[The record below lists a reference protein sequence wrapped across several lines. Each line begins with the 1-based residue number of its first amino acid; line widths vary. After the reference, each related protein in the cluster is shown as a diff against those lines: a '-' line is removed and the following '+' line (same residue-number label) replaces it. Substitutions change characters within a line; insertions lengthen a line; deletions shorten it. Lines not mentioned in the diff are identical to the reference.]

1 MWRKRQ
7 WQNTAESRSGGGSP
21 GSDRL
26 TLGLPNAQYSESG
39 SSVGGEEAPSA
50 SFWPESLSSKYDI
63 GGVIGKG
70 ASSEVFS
77 ARVPRR
83 PLSSRS
89 THPPGFR
96 KGECAFY
103 RRRCR
108 VTGEECALKRIYK
121 PRCCTGARATR
132 RLRDEVRV
140 LSTLRHPHVVEM
152 REVFETP
159 TELYI
164 IMERARGGELF
175 DRIVEKGN
183 FSEAEAAAVMYQLL
197 NALTDMHRR
206 GVIHRDIKPENLLLT
221 TRDGWE
227 LKLSD
232 FGLVK
237 TLEADDDAPT
247 SGAGAASPSEEPPP
261 RRVTP
266 EASPAHPPEV
276 AGGTCGGGGA
286 KQLGG
291 GLHHA
296 KAGGG
301 ASSLSAGVSFSL
313 PADLAGDDASGEAR
327 HEREIAARFGR
338 ARTHTICG
346 SPYYM
351 APEVCSRERY
361 GPAVDV
367 WSAGVVLYILLTG
380 SPPWERPP
388 LFGTQ
393 PDIDVA
399 GELGTISK
407 DGVDLLLKMLRGQP
421 EDRCTAQEALR
432 HPWVGRRS
440 CLLRESLSSPHY
452 GSSLRAFCE
461 KRKRASSYA
470 NLDMTPVARALGES
484 FPTRGRGASRDHVR
498 VKKNR
503 RNADGVK
510 HIAPDY
516 DGPPP
521 PPGQRNHDRVVSDL
535 TSNPTEYD
543 TMSSEDD
550 GDDGDD
556 DLMEDAFH
564 LSFDKTPDP
573 PAAPPA

>member
-1 MWRKRQ
+1 MATFEARP
-7 WQNTAESRSGGGSP
+7 NAPAPRSGGNSP
-21 GSDRL
+21 ESARL
-26 TLGLPNAQYSESG
+26 TIGLPNAQYSESG
-39 SSVGGEEAPSA
+39 SSVAGEECPSS
-50 SFWPESLSSKYDI
+50 SFWPESLSSKYEI
-63 GGVIGKG
+63 SSIIGKG
-70 ASSEVFS
+70 ASSEVFA
-77 ARVPRR
+77 ARVRRR
-83 PLSSRS
+83 PGTRVRPEGNPSRN
-89 THPPGFR
+89 
-96 KGECAFY
+96 

-140 LSTLRHPHVVEM
+140 LSTLRHPHIVEM

-197 NALTDMHRR
+197 SALTDMHRR

-237 TLEADDDAPT
+237 TLEADDDPP
-247 SGAGAASPSEEPPP
+247 SLSELRGGADPG

-266 EASPAHPPEV
+266 EASPAHPEPAPAGLASPELRAAAPP
-276 AGGTCGGGGA
+276 AG
-286 KQLGG
+286 
-291 GLHHA
+291 
-296 KAGGG
+296 
-301 ASSLSAGVSFSL
+301 SSGGVSFNL
-313 PADLAGDDASGEAR
+313 PHRMERSEEQA
-327 HEREIAARFGR
+327 HERSIAARFGR
-338 ARTHTICG
+338 ARTHTLCG

-388 LFGTQ
+388 LFGVS
-393 PDIDVA
+393 PRIDVD
-399 GELGTISK
+399 GELGSISR
-407 DGVDLLLKMLRGQP
+407 DGVDLLLSMLRGQP
-421 EDRCTAQEALR
+421 GDRCTAQDALR
-432 HPWVGRRS
+432 HPWINRRS

-452 GSSLRAFCE
+452 GSSLKAFCE

-484 FPTRGRGASRDHVR
+484 FPSRPRGVSNCQVR

-503 RNADGVK
+503 KNADGVGA
-510 HIAPDY
+510 IPPDY

-521 PPGQRNHDRVVSDL
+521 PGRNTVVSDL
-535 TSNPTEYD
+535 SSNPTEYD

-550 GDDGDD
+550 DMDASDQTFRLSID
-556 DLMEDAFH
+556 ETHEDN
-564 LSFDKTPDP
+564 
-573 PAAPPA
+573 